1 MELNTNESWFIG
13 VVVSVTAF
21 FFGKSG
27 IFQKAVD
34 YVIGAK
40 NKKIEN
46 EHNEIEKRDNQINEL
61 KDQVDELKE
70 VISKLDKDLVKTT
83 TYVKTLLAYLETLMP
98 EGANPFII
106 EMAKEI
112 RGNGNTK

>member
-13 VVVSVTAF
+13 LVGAVIAF

-27 IFQKAVD
+27 ILQKWTD
-34 YVIGAK
+34 YFIGFRT
-40 NKKIEN
+40 KKFES
-46 EHNEIEKRDNQINEL
+46 ESTEIEKRDKQIEEL
-61 KDQVDELKE
+61 KEQVDELKD

-112 RGNGNTK
+112 RGNGQNK